1 MMDERV
7 RTLLNQ
13 ISELEDELRS
23 ALHDQQTRVL
33 YRIEGKRIEFEQ
45 GIREAQAKLRLG
57 VFKWLAESQLRN
69 VVSAPVIY
77 SMIVPLSLLDIA
89 LTVFQAICFRLYR
102 APAVKR
108 SDYILL
114 DRFHLP
120 YLNSLEKL
128 NCVYCAYAAGVLAYA
143 REIAARTEQYWCP
156 IKHARKVIDPHR
168 RYARYADFADGEHY
182 HAALA
187 KMREELASERTG
199 GNKPQR

>member
-1 MMDERV
+1 MDERV

-23 ALHDQQTRVL
+23 ALHEQHTRVL

-45 GIREAQAKLRLG
+45 GIREAQAQLRLG
-57 VFKWLAESQLRN
+57 VLKWLAESQFRN

-77 SMIVPLSLLDIA
+77 SMIVPLALLDFA
-89 LTVFQAICFRLYR
+89 LTVFQTLCFPLYH
-102 APAVKR
+102 APRVKR
-108 SDYILL
+108 ADYILL

-120 YLNSLEKL
+120 YLNSVEKL
-128 NCVYCAYAAGVLAYA
+128 NCVYCAYAAGVIAYA

-168 RYARYADFADGEHY
+168 RYARYADFADAEHY
-182 HAALA
+182 HDALA
-187 KMREELASERTG
+187 TMRDELATERASEA
-199 GNKPQR
+199 

>member
-23 ALHDQQTRVL
+23 ALHEQQTRMF
-33 YRIEGKRIEFEQ
+33 YRIEGRRIEFEQ
-45 GIREAQAKLRLG
+45 GIREAQAKLRHG

-69 VVSAPVIY
+69 VVTAPVIY
-77 SMIVPLSLLDIA
+77 SMIVPLAFLDLA
-89 LTVFQAICFRLYR
+89 LTVFQAVCFPLYR

-108 SDYILL
+108 ADYILL
-114 DRFHLP
+114 DRFHLS

-156 IKHARKVIDPHR
+156 IKHARKVIDPHH
-168 RYARYADFADGEHY
+168 RYARYADFADAEHY
-182 HAALA
+182 HDALET
-187 KMREELASERTG
+187 MREELAAERADAA
-199 GNKPQR
+199 

>member
-7 RTLLNQ
+7 RILLRQ
-13 ISELEDELRS
+13 IAELEDELRT
-23 ALHDQQTRVL
+23 ALHEQQTRVL

-57 VFKWLAESQLRN
+57 LFKWLADSQLRN
-69 VVSAPVIY
+69 VISAPVIY
-77 SMIVPLSLLDIA
+77 SMIVPLALLDLA
-89 LTVFQAICFRLYR
+89 LTVFQTICFPLYR

-108 SDYILL
+108 GDYILL

-128 NCVYCAYAAGVLAYA
+128 NCVYCAYAAGVIAYA

-182 HAALA
+182 HEVLASMRAA
-187 KMREELASERTG
+187 LASERRGST
-199 GNKPQR
+199 